1 MKRVLFCLLLLLVL
15 MPLSALPR
23 IAYIGMSAVLPG
35 SGEIALG
42 KVNRGTALLGMDVL
56 ALTSYWAVNR
66 QEDLLLD
73 SYRQYAQAY
82 AGVAVNSNEIYYGHV
97 RQYLSSDDFNAYQE
111 MMARNYYLVTNYD
124 PAGYAEYMQ
133 DNTYGEDQ
141 AWNWQSEEHLEQ
153 FRQKRSRY
161 MKMKLFKNAS
171 LGVVFLNRMISM
183 IDVVFISRTPSGGTA
198 LYFSQQTPDSVM
210 LNYRLEF

>member
-1 MKRVLFCLLLLLVL
+1 MKPALFCLLLLIVL
-15 MPLSALPR
+15 IPLSALPR
-23 IAYIGMSAVLPG
+23 IAYIGMSGLLPG

-56 ALTSYWAVNR
+56 AFTSYWAVNR
-66 QEDLLLD
+66 QEDILLD

-82 AGVAVNSNEIYYGHV
+82 AGVPVTSDENYYSHV

-111 MMARNYYLVTNYD
+111 MMARNYYLVYNYD
-124 PAGYAEYMQ
+124 PDGFAQYMQ

-141 AWNWQSEEHLEQ
+141 AWHWQSEDNLEQ
-153 FRQKRSRY
+153 FRQIRSRY

-171 LGVVFLNRMISM
+171 LGVVFLNRVISM
-183 IDVVFISRTPSGGTA
+183 IDVVFISKTPSGGTA
-198 LYFSQQTPDSVM
+198 LYFSQPGPDSVM